1 MLDKPTSLD
10 HHVLKLSDDQLGWD
24 LRVGEQSRR
33 PEMHDASVLMRKV
46 LVLNDVVEYQMRR
59 AMGTNETDFQAMQ
72 HLMTKGPMTPSQ
84 LADALHITTAAATTV
99 VDRLVRADHAR
110 RVPHPLDRRS
120 TMVEPTKHAAQ
131 KAMSKLM
138 PMIRQTDQLVRDVE
152 PAQQE
157 AVVTYLA
164 GVVQAM
170 EQRVAELEGELH
182 GSPQLTGK
190 GTT

>member
-1 MLDKPTSLD
+1 
-10 HHVLKLSDDQLGWD
+10 
-24 LRVGEQSRR
+24 LREGEEPRR

-84 LADALHITTAAATTV
+84 LADALHITTAAVTTV

-120 TMVEPTKHAAQ
+120 MLIEPKPQAAGQ
-131 KAMSKLM
+131 VMSKLM
-138 PMIRQTDQLVRDVE
+138 PMIRQTDQLVRDME
-152 PAQQE
+152 PGQQE

-170 EQRVAELEGELH
+170 EQRIAELEGEQH
-182 GSPQLTGK
+182 GIPQLTGK
-190 GTT
+190 GPT

>member
-1 MLDKPTSLD
+1 
-10 HHVLKLSDDQLGWD
+10 
-24 LRVGEQSRR
+24 
-33 PEMHDASVLMRKV
+33 MHDASVLMRKV

-59 AMGTNETDFQAMQ
+59 VMGTNETDFQAMQ

-84 LADALHITTAAATTV
+84 LADALHITTAAVTTV

-110 RVPHPLDRRS
+110 RTPHPLDRRS
-120 TMVEPTKHAAQ
+120 MLIEPKPHAAVQ
-131 KAMSKLM
+131 VMSKLM
-138 PMIRQTDQLVRDVE
+138 PMIRQTDQLVREME

-170 EQRVAELEGELH
+170 EQRIAELAGEQV
-182 GSPQLTGK
+182 GVPQLTGK
-190 GTT
+190 GPP